1 LTYTVYFVKVCKKVA
16 ESGCHTQKKGSKYV
30 FRSSSFHT
38 IDPKGRIII
47 PTRFRNVLKA
57 DDEYGAVV
65 SIKDG
70 CLYGFTFSEWK
81 QLEKKILAAKS
92 AAMEKFKRFFLGNA
106 CPLKCDKQDRILLP
120 QSLRTY
126 AGIEKDIVLVGVLD
140 RFEIWARERWDQEN
154 LKMEQELEQAEVRE
168 EIASLGL

>member
-1 LTYTVYFVKVCKKVA
+1 M
-16 ESGCHTQKKGSKYV
+16 

-47 PTRFRNVLKA
+47 PARFRKVIVDN
-57 DDEYGAVV
+57 DDEYGVVV
-65 SIKDG
+65 SNKDG
-70 CLYGFTFSEWK
+70 CIYAYTFSEWK
-81 QLEKKILAAKS
+81 NIENRIRSAKS
-92 AAMEKFKRFFLGNA
+92 AAMERFKRFFLGNA
-106 CPLKCDKQDRILLP
+106 CPLKCDKQDRILIP

-140 RFEIWARERWDQEN
+140 RFEIWSREKWDQEN
-154 LKMEQELEQAEVRE
+154 LKMEQELEKEEVRE

>member
-1 LTYTVYFVKVCKKVA
+1 M
-16 ESGCHTQKKGSKYV
+16 

-47 PTRFRNVLKA
+47 PARFRKVLQA
-57 DDEYGAVV
+57 DDEYGVVV

-70 CLYGFTFSEWK
+70 CIYAFAHSEWK
-81 QLEKKILAAKS
+81 SLEQRIRAAKS

-106 CPLKCDKQDRILLP
+106 CPLKCDKQDRVLIP

-126 AGIEKDIVLVGVLD
+126 ADIEKDIVLVGVLD
-140 RFEIWARERWDQEN
+140 RFEIWSREKWDQEN
-154 LKMEQELEQAEVRE
+154 LKMEQELKKEEVRE